1 MLGPVFQICSELG
14 GPGFHSPWA
23 PVDPWPSLPPY
34 GASPVCLLWPPHPGL
49 KEGTVVSLL
58 GKIYFNSLHS
68 KEASCFNYC
77 LYKEA
82 GDTGMDPL
90 QPPPRAAQMHPLC
103 MKE

>member
-1 MLGPVFQICSELG
+1 M
-14 GPGFHSPWA
+14 
-23 PVDPWPSLPPY
+23 
-34 GASPVCLLWPPHPGL
+34 
-49 KEGTVVSLL
+49 VSLL